1 MDENGAVKS
10 PPGHAADTGTNAES
24 SPLASGPARFG
35 LGVKLFAILLCL
47 GAVAVLI
54 TSVLGYIRAREA
66 LEKTI
71 YNQLTAARQTK
82 ARQIEAYFRTIGNE
96 LRLFASTKIVVDAT
110 REFRSTFSELEQ
122 KPMPDELRGKV
133 EEWYGQKFLPIVRRL
148 LGKEVAL
155 ADYLPTGAAAT
166 YLQYHYIVANPQPSS
181 RRKLV
186 DDAGDGSAYS
196 AVHAVYHPLLRTAAS
211 TLGLFDFMIADP
223 KSGRLVY
230 AMDKEVDFA
239 TSLKKG
245 PYRDSNLAAAFG
257 RCAGTADPSLT
268 CLEDFAPYLP
278 SDGQPIAFMATP
290 VIEEGEV
297 SGVLIAQLSIE
308 EIDRVVTGDR
318 RWREE
323 GLGNTGETYIIGADS
338 LVRSGLRL
346 FLEDRDRY
354 LAELKESG
362 VPPEDIDA
370 IRRFGSPV
378 LHQRI
383 DTQATRAA
391 LAGIEGT
398 GQVIGN
404 RGKPTLASWGPLWIS
419 GVKWALVAK
428 IETSEAFAPIYQL
441 QRDLVIVGAIAL
453 LVVIVTGAWLSR
465 SLMGPLRELTAGVRR
480 FAAGDYSAKVP
491 VRRRDE
497 IGQLCSAF
505 NGMVDELHEKNIVIE
520 NKNREAEQ
528 LLLNVLPAPIANRLR
543 GGELSIADG
552 FAEVTVAFA
561 DIVGFT
567 ALSSEMPPSKVVAL
581 LNGLFTRFD
590 EAAQEFGIE
599 KIKTVG
605 DAYMAVCGLLVSVPD
620 HAARMVRMAIRLVH
634 ITREHAMEHHISMK
648 LRVGI
653 NSGPVVAG
661 VIGKSKYIYD
671 LWGDTVNLASR
682 MEAGGVPD
690 TIQVTRS
697 VYEKLKD
704 EFVFESRGLIEVKGK
719 GSVEAWLLKL

>member
-1 MDENGAVKS
+1 MDESGAVKS

-96 LRLFASTKIVVDAT
+96 LRLFASTKIVADAT

-122 KPMPDELRGKV
+122 KPMPDELRGEV
-133 EEWYGQKFLPIVRRL
+133 EEWYDQNFLPIVRRL
-148 LGKEVAL
+148 LGKDVAL
-155 ADYLPTGAAAT
+155 ADYLPTGVAAT
-166 YLQYHYIVANPQPSS
+166 YLQYHFIVANPQPSS

-230 AMDKEVDFA
+230 AVDKEVDFA

-245 PYRDSNLAAAFG
+245 PYRHSNLAAAFG

-318 RWREE
+318 RWHEE

-354 LAELKESG
+354 LADLKEAG

-480 FAAGDYSAKVP
+480 FATGDYSTKVP
-491 VRRRDE
+491 VRTRDE

-567 ALSSEMPPSKVVAL
+567 ALSSEMPPAKVVAL

-605 DAYMAVCGLLVSVPD
+605 DAYMAVCGLPVSVPD